1 MYVISL
7 AKPILGYGCSS
18 LFSLAGPY
26 EGQGPI
32 NIWELAGSIPF
43 SVLELMYLSIF
54 QNSST
59 SESSF

>member
-32 NIWELAGSIPF
+32 NIWELAGSNSF
-43 SVLELMYLSIF
+43 LSLGAYVFEYLPKL
-54 QNSST
+54 
-59 SESSF
+59 